1 VASYTLN
8 YPEKE
13 EYTQYITNLGEY
25 AGHKIH
31 VAMRHT
37 VNTDGL
43 AYLFDD
49 FTYRHFD
56 FSTSGVENVLDDSN
70 VTLRISDESIMLE
83 GVEDAM
89 MSIYSTSGVMYGS
102 VRGNVISTS
111 GLTAGIYLLRVD
123 TADGSKTMRF
133 VKK

>member
-1 VASYTLN
+1 MASYTLN

-56 FSTSGVENVLDDSN
+56 FSTSGVENVLDDS
-70 VTLRISDESIMLE
+70 
-83 GVEDAM
+83 
-89 MSIYSTSGVMYGS
+89 IYSTSGVMYGS

-111 GLTAGIYLLRVD
+111 GLAAGIYLLRVD